1 LSEVEVVLSPGGRH
15 REPLP
20 GLGPVGYQWEA
31 LVEDGEEIVS
41 VAVSYLEPPP
51 GPPVA
56 GRGTD
61 EVAEITARR
70 PGEATVRLRQVRSWE
85 PDKSLGE
92 RTLHVTVKDD
102 Q

>member
-1 LSEVEVVLSPGGRH
+1 
-15 REPLP
+15 LP

-41 VAVSYLEPPP
+41 VDVSYLEPGP
-51 GPPVA
+51 GPPEA
-56 GRGTD
+56 GRGVD

-70 PGEATVRLRQVRSWE
+70 PGEATIRLRQVRAWE
-85 PDKSLGE
+85 PDKSLAE
-92 RTLHVTVKDD
+92 RTFHVIVKSD